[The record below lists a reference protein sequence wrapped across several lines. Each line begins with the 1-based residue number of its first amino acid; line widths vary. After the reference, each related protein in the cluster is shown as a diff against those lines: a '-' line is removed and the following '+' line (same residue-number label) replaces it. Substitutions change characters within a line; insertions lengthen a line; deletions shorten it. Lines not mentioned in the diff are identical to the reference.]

1 MAGGSGGTAAR
12 REKRLAITRWPWR
25 KHAFALA
32 AIAGCS
38 LLSGLLLERHTQA
51 AWPYL
56 DSLITWGAVVATYM
70 VARKVLE
77 NWAYWML
84 INSLAIFMF
93 IDRGMA
99 LTAVLHST
107 YLLISVFGW
116 IAWQRD
122 Y

>member
-1 MAGGSGGTAAR
+1 
-12 REKRLAITRWPWR
+12 
-25 KHAFALA
+25 
-32 AIAGCS
+32 
-38 LLSGLLLERHTQA
+38 
-51 AWPYL
+51 
-56 DSLITWGAVVATYM
+56 M

-99 LTAVLHST
+99 LTAALHAT

-122 Y
+122 YSRQQHGDWIG